1 MMHYGFGIAGAFL
14 QSSAENVGITHE
26 GTLDRFLG
34 IHFERSQDRWSWSA
48 TMGTYIDKI
57 VKRFGLDISHVV
69 SVLSRHVARPCTKV
83 IEAAKRII
91 KYLAGTRDF
100 AITWMSSALEEEQG
114 CDNVI
119 IGAVDASFAMDAMTR
134 KSHGGF
140 INFVNN
146 GTVSWKSGLQSIV
159 TLSSCEAEYVAL
171 CSEVCEVKYLRSLMR
186 ELGHR
191 QVESTLIWEDNKAA
205 ILIAENECSS
215 AGRSKYIDVRY
226 NFVAQA
232 VTEGSL
238 RVTDMNLADVLTKAL
253 PAITFERLIKK
264 CLASKR
270 GEYYVKL
277 ADEQVQYMSH
287 AKTWMVT
294 DMW

>member
-1 MMHYGFGIAGAFL
+1 
-14 QSSAENVGITHE
+14 
-26 GTLDRFLG
+26 
-34 IHFERSQDRWSWSA
+34 
-48 TMGTYIDKI
+48 
-57 VKRFGLDISHVV
+57 
-69 SVLSRHVARPCTKV
+69 
-83 IEAAKRII
+83 
-91 KYLAGTRDF
+91 
-100 AITWMSSALEEEQG
+100 MSSALEEEQR

-191 QVESTLIWEDNKAA
+191 QVESTLIWQDNKSA
-205 ILIAENECSS
+205 ILIAETECSS
-215 AGRSKYIDVRY
+215 AGRSKHIDVRY
-226 NFVAQA
+226 KFVAQA
-232 VTEGSL
+232 VTEGSV
-238 RVTDMNLADVLTKAL
+238 RVRYTPTDMNLADVLTKAL
-253 PAITFERLIKK
+253 PVVAFERLIKK

-277 ADEQVQYMSH
+277 ADEQVQYMSD
-287 AKTWMVT
+287 AKTWMVN

>member
-57 VKRFGLDISHVV
+57 VKRFVLEDSRKFATPMEPGFVLTEEDFKEEPSESMISEMRSLIGSIGYCATAVRFDISHAV
-69 SVLSRHVARPCTKV
+69 SVLSQHLARPCNKV

-119 IGAVDASFAMDAMTR
+119 IGAVDTSFAMDAMMQ

-146 GTVSWKSGLQSIV
+146 GAVSWKSGLQSIV
-159 TLSSCEAEYVAL
+159 TLSRCEAEYVAL
-171 CSEVCEVKYLRSLMR
+171 CSEVCEV
-186 ELGHR
+186 
-191 QVESTLIWEDNKAA
+191 
-205 ILIAENECSS
+205 
-215 AGRSKYIDVRY
+215 
-226 NFVAQA
+226 
-232 VTEGSL
+232 
-238 RVTDMNLADVLTKAL
+238 
-253 PAITFERLIKK
+253 
-264 CLASKR
+264 
-270 GEYYVKL
+270 
-277 ADEQVQYMSH
+277 
-287 AKTWMVT
+287 
-294 DMW
+294 